1 LLLNFCDKEENNKF
15 ICKRKP
21 FEDFWHKSFLRKDDI
36 WITKNAYFSSIFY
49 KYVIVWSFWEENTLM
64 ERERLWNL
72 ANLNMKRK
80 SRKGFLVQ
88 IYNDFGNQFIG
99 SCKLQLTAN

>member
-1 LLLNFCDKEENNKF
+1 
-15 ICKRKP
+15 
-21 FEDFWHKSFLRKDDI
+21 
-36 WITKNAYFSSIFY
+36 
-49 KYVIVWSFWEENTLM
+49 M